1 MDGNRVGHIGGWTGM
16 GANFRQKFPRFR
28 IRAEISEMATLVFPS
43 TLLIRPWGNIPPSCL
58 IDARGKSW

>member
-1 MDGNRVGHIGGWTGM
+1 M

-28 IRAEISEMATLVFPS
+28 IRAEISEIATLVFPS